1 MKSRSKFDFETVN
14 RAALARLPELCAR
27 WLPSGRRHGHEFV
40 ARNPHRDD
48 KRVGSFK
55 VNLRTGK
62 WADFAIDARGGDPV
76 SLAAYL
82 SGLSQSDAA
91 RQLAQMVGVD
101 HD

>member
-1 MKSRSKFDFETVN
+1 MKCRSKFDFETIN
-14 RAALARLPELCAR
+14 RAALTRLPELCAR
-27 WLPSGRRHGHEFV
+27 WLPDGRRHGHEYI
-40 ARNPHRDD
+40 ARNPVRDD
-48 KRVGSFK
+48 KRAGSFK

-76 SLAAYL
+76 SLAAYV

-91 RQLAQMVGVD
+91 RQLAQMLGVN

>member
-1 MKSRSKFDFETVN
+1 MKSRSKFDFETIN
-14 RAALARLPELCAR
+14 RAALTRLPELCAR
-27 WLPSGRRHGHEFV
+27 WLPDGRRHGHEYI
-40 ARNPHRDD
+40 ARNPVRDD
-48 KRVGSFK
+48 KRAGSFK

-76 SLAAYL
+76 SLAAYV

-91 RQLAQMVGVD
+91 RQLAQMLGVN